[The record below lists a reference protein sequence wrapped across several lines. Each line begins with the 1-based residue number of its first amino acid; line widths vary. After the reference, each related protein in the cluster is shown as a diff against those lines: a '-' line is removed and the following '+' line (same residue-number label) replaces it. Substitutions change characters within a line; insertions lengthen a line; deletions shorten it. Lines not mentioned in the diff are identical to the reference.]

1 MQTPPGG
8 IFRTNHQVQGIFV
21 SFRSRNRMVRRPG
34 PPLRGPIPAP
44 EAGSPMTLR
53 RTALWCV
60 AGVAVLLGVAAL
72 TVALVVYRPALVR
85 PWVQRALTPRG
96 GTASLADLRVS
107 LAPPTVTLSGL
118 TIAGPSRDGDLVHLD
133 HFRLEVIPGRFFHGG
148 PWVRHVE
155 ARGVVFER
163 ARPRETEGPPDL
175 TPLTRLFDVE
185 DLSLTNARLRVA
197 TPQGVLAV
205 DGMRLSLAP
214 GDDGMRAFSG
224 YAEVS
229 LRGNGRPAFAS
240 RLSAR
245 GTVTPEPALA
255 VDLESASGRLE
266 LPWITGDL
274 SGRTRL
280 RVTRKLF
287 RVEDL
292 VLTLPQGRV
301 NAGPGGSILLPEPIR
316 LNVEGSATL
325 DGREPRLEVRGLDI
339 GGLLTARGRLGGPTL
354 GKMTGTLD
362 GEIPRVERA
371 RTLWAPL
378 LPGSLAGLELTGR
391 LPWRLSMPGGTTER
405 SLTLDLLPPDLGL
418 SWADAGLGARFG
430 GSFKA
435 EGSIDGW
442 LH

>member
-197 TPQGVLAV
+197 MPQGVLAV

-214 GDDGMRAFSG
+214 EGDGMRAFSG

-229 LRGNGRPAFAS
+229 LRGNGSPVFAAK
-240 RLSAR
+240 LSAR
-245 GTVTPEPALA
+245 GTVTTEPALT
-255 VDLESASGRLE
+255 VDLESASGRLD
-266 LPWITGDL
+266 LPWISGNL
-274 SGRTRL
+274 SGRTHL
-280 RVTRKLF
+280 RVTRKNF
-287 RVEDL
+287 QVEDL
-292 VLTLPQGRV
+292 ILTLPQGRV
-301 NAGPGGSILLPEPIR
+301 NVGPGGAILPEPIR
-316 LNVEGSATL
+316 LNVAASATL

-339 GGLLTARGRLGGPTL
+339 GGLLTAHGRLSGPTL
-354 GKMTGTLD
+354 GKMAGTLD
-362 GEIPRVERA
+362 GEVSRVERVRA
-371 RTLWAPL
+371 YWAPL
-378 LPGSLAGLELTGR
+378 LPGSLAGMELTGG
-391 LPWRLSMPGGTTER
+391 LPW
-405 SLTLDLLPPDLGL
+405 
-418 SWADAGLGARFG
+418 
-430 GSFKA
+430 
-435 EGSIDGW
+435 
-442 LH
+442 